1 MNIDTK
7 TVVSMTEANQ
17 NFSRVSRL
25 VEQHGSAIIFKNN
38 VPRYLVVDFAK
49 LDRIISDSDEEVTK
63 AFWDHLTSIG
73 AHGGAGRAAES

>member
-17 NFSRVSRL
+17 NFSKVSRM

-49 LDRIISDSDEEVTK
+49 LDNIVSDPEEEATQ
-63 AFWDHLTSIG
+63 AFWNYLTGVSKSDVQ
-73 AHGGAGRAAES
+73 AGSV

>member
-17 NFSRVSRL
+17 NFSRVSRM

-49 LDRIISDSDEEVTK
+49 LDDIVSDSDEEATQ
-63 AFWDHLTSIG
+63 AFWNYLTHVKNG
-73 AHGGAGRAAES
+73 TTEKTDA

>member
-17 NFSRVSRL
+17 NFSRVSRM
-25 VEQHGSAIIFKNN
+25 VEQHGSAIIFKNT

-49 LDRIISDSDEEVTK
+49 LDDIISDSDEEATQ
-63 AFWDHLTSIG
+63 AFWNYLVSVKG
-73 AHGGAGRAAES
+73 K

>member
-17 NFSRVSRL
+17 NFSRVSRM
-25 VEQHGSAIIFKNN
+25 VEQHGSAIIFKNI

-49 LDRIISDSDEEVTK
+49 LDDIISDSDEEATQ
-63 AFWDHLTSIG
+63 AFWNYLVSVKG
-73 AHGGAGRAAES
+73 K

>member
-17 NFSRVSRL
+17 NFSRVSRM

-49 LDRIISDSDEEVTK
+49 LDDIVSDSEEEATQ
-63 AFWDHLTSIG
+63 AFWNYLTRVKS
-73 AHGGAGRAAES
+73 EKTEKD